1 MAINFPPPPGDKGD
15 LIDGDYY
22 TDSETGKQWQYDA
35 SIDAWRSVGGNL
47 GPGIVY
53 RGPIDLNVDPNTQYA
68 NIVSGN
74 LFAVAS
80 GTANIDSNLYPGL
93 SGQILAPAEIIYG
106 GNPGVWSILSGNVPY
121 ATETT
126 AGRIQIA
133 TQNEVTAGTD
143 ATKAVVPAYL
153 KTVIDSIDVPDE
165 LPSGADGKWLGHGVN
180 DPEWKDLP
188 TSQTGRAGITRY
200 ATTAEVTAVI
210 EFDGNYVTDA
220 AVTPDSLKLQ
230 FDSIFTAI
238 NLNDAR
244 LDVVEPKVDDNT
256 SNITTNTTNISTL
269 DTTLTN
275 HIGSGGDAHALVTD
289 TTAGFMSA
297 DDKVKLDGLSS
308 STILPTPENE
318 NTWGVGS
325 IGVFVIQQNT
335 DQAQRPGPWKAG
347 QQRTMGTGNQD
358 TFLVSCSMR
367 GNASSTSNSLKIN
380 TGTWMALS
388 YNDLTRTGDGN
399 VVVTGTAGLWTRI
412 S

>member
-35 SIDAWRSVGGNL
+35 SIDAWRSAGGNL

-93 SGQILAPAEIIYG
+93 SGQILAPSELVYG

-200 ATTAEVTAVI
+200 ATTAEVTAVT
-210 EFDGNYVTDA
+210 EFDGNYVIDA

-238 NLNDAR
+238 NQNDAR

-256 SNITTNTTNISTL
+256 SNIATNATNISNL
-269 DTTLTN
+269 ETTLNN
-275 HIGSGGDAHALVTD
+275 HISSGAGDNVHGKVNSDGTISNAGSGNWSSSRLSTGQYRITFSPPLPDTATFIAQSSGPLLCSAD
-289 TTAGFMSA
+289 LANSTTANVTTKGTNDGFYDSPISFI
-297 DDKVKLDGLSS
+297 V
-308 STILPTPENE
+308 
-318 NTWGVGS
+318 
-325 IGVFVIQQNT
+325 
-335 DQAQRPGPWKAG
+335 
-347 QQRTMGTGNQD
+347 
-358 TFLVSCSMR
+358 VS
-367 GNASSTSNSLKIN
+367 
-380 TGTWMALS
+380 
-388 YNDLTRTGDGN
+388 
-399 VVVTGTAGLWTRI
+399 
-412 S
+412 

>member
-1 MAINFPPPPGDKGD
+1 
-15 LIDGDYY
+15 
-22 TDSETGKQWQYDA
+22 
-35 SIDAWRSVGGNL
+35 
-47 GPGIVY
+47 
-53 RGPIDLNVDPNTQYA
+53 
-68 NIVSGN
+68 
-74 LFAVAS
+74 
-80 GTANIDSNLYPGL
+80 
-93 SGQILAPAEIIYG
+93 
-106 GNPGVWSILSGNVPY
+106 
-121 ATETT
+121 
-126 AGRIQIA
+126 
-133 TQNEVTAGTD
+133 
-143 ATKAVVPAYL
+143 
-153 KTVIDSIDVPDE
+153 
-165 LPSGADGKWLGHGVN
+165 
-180 DPEWKDLP
+180 
-188 TSQTGRAGITRY
+188 
-200 ATTAEVTAVI
+200 
-210 EFDGNYVTDA
+210 
-220 AVTPDSLKLQ
+220 LKLQ

-297 DDKVKLDGLSS
+297 DDKVKLDGLS
-308 STILPTPENE
+308 TTLPVPEAE
-318 NTWGVGS
+318 NTWGVGT
-325 IGVFVIQQNT
+325 IGVFFIQQNT

-388 YNDLTRTGDGN
+388 YNSITDRDSGNITATGN
-399 VVVTGTAGLWTRI
+399 VEGLWIRI